1 MKQSYK
7 KLTKK
12 IIKKIE
18 LIGRFKNVTSN
29 FRFVMIYIIH
39 KILVLLRNLNLEFS
53 KCSIL
58 ECFLKSIIDF

>member
-18 LIGRFKNVTSN
+18 LIERFKNVTSN

-39 KILVLLRNLNLEFS
+39 KILVLLRNQLSFLNVVFWNA
-53 KCSIL
+53 
-58 ECFLKSIIDF
+58 F

>member
-18 LIGRFKNVTSN
+18 FIGRFKNVTSN

-39 KILVLLRNLNLEFS
+39 KILVLLRNQLSFLNVVFWNA
-53 KCSIL
+53 
-58 ECFLKSIIDF
+58 F

>member
-39 KILVLLRNLNLEFS
+39 KILVLLRNQLN
-53 KCSIL
+53 
-58 ECFLKSIIDF
+58 FLNVVFWNAF

>member
-39 KILVLLRNLNLEFS
+39 KILVLLRNQLSFLNVVFWNA
-53 KCSIL
+53 
-58 ECFLKSIIDF
+58 F